1 MRHSKV
7 LINLIIIFALSWL
20 GCQTTP
26 TPVTLPEVGKSL
38 VTWGDNHSGQ
48 LGEGSTVS
56 HRPYVGALNTT
67 GPWHTIAA
75 GGSHSLALKI
85 DGTVWA
91 WGENGKG
98 QLGLGT
104 NNNANQPFTTQ
115 IDHVVAIAAGALHS
129 LALKND
135 GTVWAWG
142 ENDDGQLGEG
152 TNNDA
157 WSPVRVQAFTL
168 VRAVAIAAGDKH
180 SLAVDGN
187 GEVWTWGKNDFGQ
200 LGDSSIVSRSTPVKA
215 KQLMN
220 VVQVAAGATH
230 SVARKSDGSVWAWG
244 DRRHLQLGDDALAQ
258 ASWLP
263 VRVQFGLPVTPPQ
276 YLTNIVALAAG
287 GEHNLVLNANHD
299 MLVWGSD
306 KYLESSAI
314 GGGYGVTAPDG
325 TRLTF
330 SEYLQGITGK
340 LLAISAGTHHSLALT
355 EEGRVWSWG
364 RNDQG
369 QLGDST
375 VIDPFGVFAVKA
387 LRGAKAIAAG
397 GGHSLALVAPVLQVD
412 KAALSFGNVQINNS
426 VTLTVIAS
434 NAGVIPVNINSVVI
448 SGPAEFSVAP
458 GCAIPQQL
466 AVAAS
471 CTLQVTFRPTS
482 LGNRTAKLLL
492 NNDSP
497 MTDLEVTLAG
507 NGVQ

>member
-1 MRHSKV
+1 MRYAKQMT
-7 LINLIIIFALSWL
+7 LRLGAIALL
-20 GCQTTP
+20 YAGCQTTP
-26 TPVTLPEVGKSL
+26 TPVNLSEVGKSL

-48 LGEGSTVS
+48 LGEGSTVP
-56 HRPYVGALNTT
+56 HRPYVGALSVI
-67 GPWHTIAA
+67 GPWHAVAA

-104 NNNANQPFTTQ
+104 NNNVNQPYTTQ
-115 IDHVVAIAAGALHS
+115 IDHVVALAAGAQHS
-129 LALKND
+129 LALKSN

-157 WSPVRVQAFTL
+157 WSPVQVQAFAL
-168 VRAVAIAAGDKH
+168 VRALALAAGDNH

-187 GEVWTWGKNDFGQ
+187 GEVWAWGKNDFGQ
-200 LGDSSIVSRSTPVKA
+200 LGDSSIVSRSTPVKV
-215 KQLMN
+215 KQLSG

-230 SVARKSDGSVWAWG
+230 SVALKSDGSVWAWG
-244 DRRHLQLGDDALAQ
+244 DRRHLQLGDGALAQ
-258 ASWLP
+258 ASWTP
-263 VRVQFGLPVTPPQ
+263 IRVQFGLPVTPPQ
-276 YLTNIVALAAG
+276 YLDNIVALAAR
-287 GEHNLVLNANHD
+287 GEHNLVLTATRD

-306 KYLESSAI
+306 KYLESSAN
-314 GGGYGVTAPDG
+314 GGGYSVVGPDG

-330 SEYLQGITGK
+330 SQYLQGITGR
-340 LLAISAGTHHSLALT
+340 LATISAGTNHSLALT
-355 EEGRVWSWG
+355 EEGRVWAWG

-375 VIDPFGVFAVKA
+375 LIDPFGVFAVKK
-387 LRGAKAIAAG
+387 LLGAKAIAAG
-397 GGHSLALVAPVLQVD
+397 GAHSLALVAPVLELD
-412 KAALSFGNVQINNS
+412 KSALNFGAVQINNS
-426 VTLTVIAS
+426 ATLSVIAT
-434 NAGVIPVNINSVVI
+434 NVGAIPVTINSAVI

-466 AVAAS
+466 AMGAS
-471 CTLQVTFRPTS
+471 CTLQVTFRPTGT
-482 LGNRTAKLLL
+482 GNRMAKLLL

-497 MTDLEVTLAG
+497 TTDLEVTLAG
-507 NGVQ
+507 TGVQ